1 MRSTHHEA
9 ELNFAGQRRQ
19 QTEPQV
25 QHKVKNDQYYARGN
39 ACMHQHHQAK
49 IQGSAAK
56 MATSKFLLIWLWE
69 VANSVIGK
77 QGELLE
83 Y

>member
-1 MRSTHHEA
+1 M
-9 ELNFAGQRRQ
+9 
-19 QTEPQV
+19 
-25 QHKVKNDQYYARGN
+25 NDQYYARGN

-49 IQGSAAK
+49 IQDFSSQTGYQK
-56 MATSKFLLIWLWE
+56 IPIDMACE
-69 VANSVIGK
+69 MANSVIGK